1 MYSKVTSNLNWGR
14 NTKIY
19 SKVLFPKNIKE
30 IKTLI
35 KKDNFIFTGNSRSF
49 GDNSINSKLI
59 ISTRN
64 LKNIL
69 NYDKKK
75 GLINVESGTLLS
87 EILETILADGWI
99 LPLMPGSKYVSVGGI
114 IANNVHGKNSK
125 KNQLKYHVKEIRVLL
140 ENGKIIDCSRN
151 KNKKVFDLTLGG
163 FGLTGMII
171 SAKIKLKKIKSSQI
185 SQKIISFDSYKIF
198 FEIINKIK
206 NYEYSVIWI
215 NSFGKNKISGLLYLG
230 DHEKKGEKNITTYS
244 GDKKLNFFNFF
255 ILKTLTQNYY
265 LIKILNYFYYFYSK
279 NFFKKKIHWNQFFF
293 PQDKYKNFNEIYGEK
308 GFIQFQ
314 FCVSENFLIDTLNEI
329 SIFFEINK
337 IHSSFV
343 VLKKFDE
350 KGKYLNFSGKGISV
364 SMDIPINK
372 HYKKLKM
379 FLNNLIIKK
388 KIRINFSKDSLVTY
402 DYTKTINGYKQ
413 FKKELYSLN
422 KTRKLK
428 SLFSQR
434 SKL

>member
-1 MYSKVTSNLNWGR
+1 M
-14 NTKIY
+14 
-19 SKVLFPKNIKE
+19 
-30 IKTLI
+30 
-35 KKDNFIFTGNSRSF
+35 
-49 GDNSINSKLI
+49 
-59 ISTRN
+59 
-64 LKNIL
+64 
-69 NYDKKK
+69 
-75 GLINVESGTLLS
+75 INVESGTLLS

-198 FEIINKIK
+198 FEIIKKIE

-215 NSFGKNKISGLLYLG
+215 KSFGKNKISGLLYLG
-230 DHEKKGEKNITTYS
+230 DHEKKGGKNITTYS

-314 FCVSENFLIDTLNEI
+314 FCVSEKFLIDTLNEI

-337 IHSSFV
+337 MHSSFV
-343 VLKKFDE
+343 ILKKFDE